1 MRNFTIGVRATLV
14 LTFFILM
21 ILTSNLMSVF
31 GQKNIND
38 KLQLMQEQYIPI
50 INEFTDIRIY
60 LNQVSRHRM
69 ENIIDH
75 YRGESTLRNT
85 SFDLEV
91 IIDKIKN
98 SEAILD
104 NLILNGE
111 VFDLFKIYKNS
122 RSNLTES
129 SKQVYNL
136 LLNKKQV
143 EARELSESKVAI
155 YEEYTI
161 NQIAEMNKIIND
173 RLIKTSK
180 EADLVYYKGLRDSIL
195 LMSIILMTSII
206 VAIKFIRS
214 LTQPLRYAVE
224 IMQTIAKNDLTQKI
238 KITGKDEATQMLN
251 ALSIMQKNLYT
262 KVSAIINSSIQ
273 LASSAEE
280 LSVVT
285 NQASEGVEN
294 QRSETE
300 QVATA
305 MNEMTATVHEV
316 AQNSEQTAAAT
327 NTAATEINNSAESL
341 NTGVKKISQLAQEI
355 ENAGLAIEKLNQE
368 SQEIN
373 TVLDVINDIAEQ
385 TNLLALN
392 AAIEAARAGEA
403 GRGFAVVADE
413 VRNLAQRT
421 QESTSQTEKLIANLQ
436 EGSKNAVA

>member
-1 MRNFTIGVRATLV
+1 M
-14 LTFFILM
+14 
-21 ILTSNLMSVF
+21 
-31 GQKNIND
+31 
-38 KLQLMQEQYIPI
+38 
-50 INEFTDIRIY
+50 
-60 LNQVSRHRM
+60 
-69 ENIIDH
+69 
-75 YRGESTLRNT
+75 
-85 SFDLEV
+85 
-91 IIDKIKN
+91 
-98 SEAILD
+98 
-104 NLILNGE
+104 
-111 VFDLFKIYKNS
+111 
-122 RSNLTES
+122 
-129 SKQVYNL
+129 
-136 LLNKKQV
+136 V

-195 LMSIILMTSII
+195 LMSITLMTSII

-251 ALSIMQKNLYT
+251 ALSIMQKNLY
-262 KVSAIINSSIQ
+262 
-273 LASSAEE
+273 
-280 LSVVT
+280 
-285 NQASEGVEN
+285 
-294 QRSETE
+294 
-300 QVATA
+300 
-305 MNEMTATVHEV
+305 
-316 AQNSEQTAAAT
+316 
-327 NTAATEINNSAESL
+327 
-341 NTGVKKISQLAQEI
+341 TGVKKISQLAQEI

-436 EGSKNAVA
+436 EGSKNAVAQMQTSRNLAGETSDLTESIAQELKIVIAAIQGIQDMTNQIATAAEEQSSVAEEINQSVVRVNDVADQSATAVEEISTQAHELARLSQELQNLASQYQI

>member
-1 MRNFTIGVRATLV
+1 M
-14 LTFFILM
+14 
-21 ILTSNLMSVF
+21 
-31 GQKNIND
+31 
-38 KLQLMQEQYIPI
+38 
-50 INEFTDIRIY
+50 
-60 LNQVSRHRM
+60 
-69 ENIIDH
+69 
-75 YRGESTLRNT
+75 
-85 SFDLEV
+85 
-91 IIDKIKN
+91 
-98 SEAILD
+98 
-104 NLILNGE
+104 
-111 VFDLFKIYKNS
+111 
-122 RSNLTES
+122 
-129 SKQVYNL
+129 
-136 LLNKKQV
+136 V

-155 YEEYTI
+155 YEKYTI
-161 NQIAEMNKIIND
+161 NQIAEMNKTIND

-195 LMSIILMTSII
+195 LMSITLMTSII

-262 KVSAIINSSIQ
+262 
-273 LASSAEE
+273 
-280 LSVVT
+280 
-285 NQASEGVEN
+285 
-294 QRSETE
+294 
-300 QVATA
+300 
-305 MNEMTATVHEV
+305 
-316 AQNSEQTAAAT
+316 
-327 NTAATEINNSAESL
+327 
-341 NTGVKKISQLAQEI
+341 GVKKISQLAQEI
-355 ENAGLAIEKLNQE
+355 ENAGLAIEKLNQESQE

-436 EGSKNAVA
+436 EGSKNAVAQMQTSRNLAGETSDLTESIAQELKIVIAAIQGIQDMTNQIATAAEEQSSVAEEINQSVVRVNDVADQSATAVEEISTQAHELARLSQELQNLASQYQI